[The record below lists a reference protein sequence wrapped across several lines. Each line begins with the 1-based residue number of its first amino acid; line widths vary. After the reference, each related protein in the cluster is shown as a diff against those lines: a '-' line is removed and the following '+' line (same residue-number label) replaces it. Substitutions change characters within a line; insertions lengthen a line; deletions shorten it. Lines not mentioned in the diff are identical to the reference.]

1 MDSLKNPEPSL
12 QSIKNDNLKFI
23 FLFVKM
29 IRGNIWL
36 QDKAVYPLIG
46 FITTA
51 LTMATSFGTYK
62 LIQNPDVQISK
73 QKRKTIFR

>member
-1 MDSLKNPEPSL
+1 
-12 QSIKNDNLKFI
+12 
-23 FLFVKM
+23 M

-46 FITTA
+46 FIGTA

-62 LIQNPDVQISK
+62 LTQNPDVQISK

>member
-1 MDSLKNPEPSL
+1 
-12 QSIKNDNLKFI
+12 
-23 FLFVKM
+23 M